1 TPQSRNEVANSL
13 HDQSRQGCRDIE
25 GSRLIPPS
33 MTAMNDALRI
43 LEDSLRGAP
52 IIWKGDYPYFIHPIS
67 DGIPRM
73 DPEVLKAATE
83 LIVGTTDWEGVD
95 LIVSVEAMGL
105 PLLASVGNATG
116 IPTVVIRKRS
126 YGMDGEISVDVST
139 GYSSS
144 TIFIND
150 IFPGER
156 IVIVDDVIST
166 GGTLE
171 PLLKKLEDMG
181 VILHDVVIAIEK
193 GDGRERL
200 NRERP
205 DWPVRSLARIEIVE
219 GKVEISE

>member
-1 TPQSRNEVANSL
+1 
-13 HDQSRQGCRDIE
+13 
-25 GSRLIPPS
+25 
-33 MTAMNDALRI
+33 MTAMNDALSI

-126 YGMDGEISVDVST
+126 YGMEGEVSVDVST

-150 IFPGER
+150 I
-156 IVIVDDVIST
+156 SQ
-166 GGTLE
+166 
-171 PLLKKLEDMG
+171 
-181 VILHDVVIAIEK
+181 EK
-193 GDGRERL
+193 GSLSLMMLSLRGDVRAAATEARRHGSHSTRCRYCHREGRWSGEAKSGA
-200 NRERP
+200 P
-205 DWPVRSLARIEIVE
+205 
-219 GKVEISE
+219 

>member
-1 TPQSRNEVANSL
+1 MSSPLSPMGVLEESL
-13 HDQSRQGCRDIE
+13 K
-25 GSRLIPPS
+25 
-33 MTAMNDALRI
+33 
-43 LEDSLRGAP
+43 GAP

-73 DPEVLKAATE
+73 DPEVLKAVST
-83 LIVGTTDWEGVD
+83 LIVESTDWEGVD

-105 PLLASVGNATG
+105 PLLAAVGEATG

-126 YGMDGEISVDVST
+126 YGMEGEVAVDVST

-144 TIFIND
+144 TIYIND
-150 IFPGER
+150 IAPGEK

-171 PLLKKLEDMG
+171 PLLERLEEMG
-181 VILHDVVIAIEK
+181 VILRDIVIAIEK
-193 GDGRERL
+193 GEGRKRL

-205 DWPVRSLARIEIVE
+205 EWPIRSLARIEIVD
-219 GKVEISE
+219 GQVQMAD